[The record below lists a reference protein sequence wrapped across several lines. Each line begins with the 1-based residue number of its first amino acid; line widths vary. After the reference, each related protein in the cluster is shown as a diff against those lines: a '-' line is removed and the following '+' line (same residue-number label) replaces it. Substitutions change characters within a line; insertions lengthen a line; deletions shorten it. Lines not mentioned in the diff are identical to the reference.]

1 MVLFMDDNGA
11 IVVSA
16 GVLCRG
22 KEVLLCK
29 RPMNGSPEA
38 GKWEFP
44 GGKTEKG
51 ETPQQ
56 ALKRELKEELDITV
70 EVKRLLDVRVKAY
83 PERTILLLFY
93 DCSLLEG
100 KPRALEHEKIEF
112 VPFGRVLSYDLA
124 DADRHAAQTILI
136 DKEKTD
142 A

>member
-1 MVLFMDDNGA
+1 MVFFMDDNGV

-22 KEVLLCK
+22 NEVLLCK
-29 RPMNGSPEA
+29 RPMNESPEA

-56 ALKRELKEELDITV
+56 ALKRELKEELDINV
-70 EVKRLLDVRVKAY
+70 EVKQLLDVRVKAY
-83 PERTILLLFY
+83 ADKTILLLFY